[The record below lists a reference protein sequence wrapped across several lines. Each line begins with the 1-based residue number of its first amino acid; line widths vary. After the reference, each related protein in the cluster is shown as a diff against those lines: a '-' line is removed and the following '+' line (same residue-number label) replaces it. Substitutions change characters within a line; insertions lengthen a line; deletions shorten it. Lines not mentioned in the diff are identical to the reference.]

1 MIDIAQI
8 QDALND
14 GGRFADYEAQNAEDH
29 RRQVAEVREY
39 LSRGRFK
46 WDEEAQPGG
55 AMLFRGRGCPFK
67 GKTECDD
74 RPYVIVD
81 PVKGITAACHAD
93 KCEGKTWADLQEAIG
108 EPFGKPPAAPKP
120 KRKKADDVAVIVNLA
135 READKLF
142 CDSEETPYAQTMRR
156 GKREVVKL
164 RSDAYRNILR
174 RRYFAATGRVA
185 KREWIGTAV
194 DELASIA
201 DDGERHE
208 VFVRVASQGGKIYID
223 VGDDARSIIEVDR
236 DGWRV
241 IQDAPVYFRRPK
253 SLRALPL
260 PEPGGS
266 VELIRK
272 LVNIGSDDFPLYVGF
287 LVMVYHPH
295 GPYPIAAFIGGPG
308 HAKTTTARDTQTLV
322 DPSNVTGTA
331 HAKKTE
337 DLLIAARERRLV
349 GFDNLDHIDQQ
360 QSDDLCRI
368 ATGASLTR
376 RTMYS
381 DADETTF
388 TAKNPVLITSIKDV
402 ITQADL
408 LDRSL
413 RFVLPKLAEV
423 KSEAIHNA
431 EVQEAAPKILG
442 VILDG
447 VSSALRNLPRTS
459 IQNPPRMIEFAL
471 WATAAEEGLGLQ
483 PGSIMAAY
491 RRNIGEVT
499 ALTLENDLAQK
510 VIALAG
516 GGFAGK
522 TSELAKKVG
531 WEVSAHGCKTLIGEL
546 RKLQSSLEKVG
557 VIVDCDAKEK
567 NTTIIRIS
575 KS

>member
-14 GGRFADYEAQNAEDH
+14 GGRFADYEARNAEDH
-29 RRQVAEVREY
+29 RRLIADVWDY
-39 LSRGRFK
+39 LNRFRYK
-46 WDEEAQPGG
+46 WEQEPQPGNV
-55 AMLFRGRGCPFK
+55 MLYRCRGCPFK
-67 GKTECDD
+67 GKLECDD
-74 RPYVIVD
+74 RPFVIVD

-93 KCEGKTWADLQEAIG
+93 KCEGKTWADLQEALG
-108 EPFGKPPAAPKP
+108 EPFGKRKP
-120 KRKKADDVAVIVNLA
+120 KGKKQRADAVAQIVKLA
-135 READKLF
+135 CEAGKLF
-142 CDSEETPYAQTMRR
+142 HDTEETPYAQTTRR
-156 GKREVVKL
+156 GRREVVKL

-174 RRYFAATGRVA
+174 RRYFAATGQVA
-185 KREWIGTAV
+185 KRDWISTAV
-194 DELASIA
+194 DELHSIA
-201 DDGERHE
+201 VEDGETHQ
-208 VFVRVASQGGKIYID
+208 VFVRVASHGGKIYID

-260 PEPGGS
+260 PERGGS

-272 LVNIGSDDFPLYVGF
+272 LVNIGSDEFPLYVGF

-331 HAKKTE
+331 HTKKTE

-349 GFDNLDHIDQQ
+349 TFDNLDHIDQQ

-368 ATGASLTR
+368 ATGASMTR
-376 RTMYS
+376 RTLYS

-413 RFVLPKLAEV
+413 RFVLPKLGEV
-423 KSEAIHNA
+423 KSETIHNA

-447 VSSALRNLPRTS
+447 VSSALRNLPTTR
-459 IQNPPRMIEFAL
+459 IENPPRMIEFAL

-483 PGSIMAAY
+483 PGSIMTAY

-510 VIALAG
+510 IIALAG
-516 GGFAGK
+516 GGFMGK

-546 RKLQSSLEKVG
+546 RKLQSSFEKVG
-557 VIVDCDAKEK
+557 VMVDCDAKEK
-567 NTTIIRIS
+567 NTTVIRIS